1 MSPLK
6 FLPHAALTFLLAT
19 SLPSHAQT
27 QPNTEFTFGSPK
39 GVEPAF
45 VETPVIQ
52 AGTYRKTSTGGGKA
66 QPWLEIE
73 ATFNWLPRPGPE
85 VPLYADELT
94 FKYYILLNKA
104 TQQDPKGV
112 MLVGTVTHVNVPQGK
127 DLHSV
132 MYVSPRSLERLF
144 DGKVPTTMQQLIR
157 DVGVSISYKGQVVAF
172 SSWKSKTGAWWA
184 EASLGLKP
192 TEGFIV
198 NKSDTP
204 FAPLAW
210 DYYESIKPKA
220 SGQ

>member
-19 SLPSHAQT
+19 SLPSFSQQ
-27 QPNTEFTFGSPK
+27 QPNTEFTFSSNK
-39 GVEPAF
+39 GVEPLF
-45 VETPVIQ
+45 QDTPTIQ
-52 AGTYRKTSTGGGKA
+52 SNFQKRATGSNKGA
-66 QPWLEIE
+66 QWLEVE
-73 ATFNWLPRPGPE
+73 STFNWLPHPGPD

-94 FKYYILLNKA
+94 FNYYILLNKV

-112 MLVGTVTHVNVPQGK
+112 LLQGTVTHVNVPQGK

-132 MYVSPRSLERLF
+132 MYVSPRALERIF
-144 DGKVPTTMQQLIR
+144 DGKVPTTIQQLIR
-157 DVGVSISYKGQVVAF
+157 DAGVSITYKGQVVAF
-172 SSWKSKTGAWWA
+172 SSWKSKTGAWWS

-192 TEGFIV
+192 TQGSV
-198 NKSDTP
+198 LNKSETP
-204 FAPLAW
+204 FGPLSW